1 MSKPEKDANDVHEL
15 LPVKE
20 IPAPPYSEGGELG
33 RDFSSNIILHSLRA
47 NKTCFNMVKITT
59 VVACLLY
66 GLALYELDIGFA
78 SFSIFM
84 TTAVAFLFCLF
95 PVLHAYDRNTEPSG
109 SVFKDI
115 GNALFFLKT
124 IHDFKPSYID
134 MKQWDIVARV
144 VNKHLYEAG
153 SWPNN
158 RFFYD
163 GKRCQAMFIALV
175 KKPTDPLLDDYI
187 SKANETLK
195 ISMDELWNS
204 TAASSA

>member
-1 MSKPEKDANDVHEL
+1 MSKPENAHNDEHEL

-20 IPAPPYSEGGELG
+20 EPVPPYSEGGELG

-47 NKTCFNMVKITT
+47 NKTCFNMVKIIT
-59 VVACLLY
+59 VVVCLLY
-66 GLALYELDIGFA
+66 GLALYGSDIGFA
-78 SFSIFM
+78 LFAMFM
-84 TTAVAFLFCLF
+84 TTVVGFLILVIPVA
-95 PVLHAYDRNTEPSG
+95 HAYERNTEPSS

-134 MKQWDIVARV
+134 MNQWDIVARI

-175 KKPTDPLLDDYI
+175 KKPTDPLLEDYI
-187 SKANETLK
+187 AKANETLK
-195 ISMDELWNS
+195 TSMDELWNS
-204 TAASSA
+204 TASSSV